1 MRVVLNKIG
10 GANRVKKKLLS
21 LIYCLA
27 GEPYSQCVAKSLLLV
42 SFIILAV
49 FLSNPWIRIHKA

>member
-1 MRVVLNKIG
+1 MMMMIMT
-10 GANRVKKKLLS
+10 KKKLLS